1 MRTTYRDALT
11 FIYSYTDYEQRGFAT
26 YAPEFYDLDRVRRL
40 LARLGNPQ
48 DTYRIVHIAGTKG
61 KGSTAAMTESI
72 LRAAGYRTG
81 LFTSPHLHTFRER
94 MQVCGRPI
102 EEAAVAGMIRKLR
115 PLVRR
120 IPHITTFEIMTALAL
135 AWFADEGTEWV
146 VLEVGL
152 GGRLDA
158 TNVVLPAVSVITPI
172 SLDHTAIL
180 GDTVAKIA
188 AEKAGI
194 VKPGVPVVSAPQ
206 VPEAAAVIEDICR
219 RLGVSLTSVEHDYA
233 WTGGPSDLKGQSF
246 SVTHAGET
254 LADLWIPLLGEHQQV
269 NATTAL
275 AAIDVLGASGLEVA
289 PAALRAGLRDVCWP
303 ARLEILSERPLL
315 VVDSAHNGDSA
326 EKLVKWL
333 TSLDSHRPLTMVVG
347 ASADHVTPDLLRVL
361 LSGAQRRIA
370 TRSRHPRAA
379 GPAMLRDQAAGLG
392 MEMEVCDSVPE
403 ALESALAEAEPDG
416 VICFAGSVFVAAE
429 ARAAWFARQG
439 LPLPPSDPV

>member
-1 MRTTYRDALT
+1 MRTTYRDALS

-40 LARLGNPQ
+40 LAALGNPQ
-48 DTYRIVHIAGTKG
+48 DTFRIVHIAGTKG
-61 KGSTAAMTESI
+61 KGSTAAMAESI

-94 MQVCGRPI
+94 MQICGDPI
-102 EEAAVAGMIRKLR
+102 AEAGVVRLVRMLR
-115 PLVRR
+115 PRVRR
-120 IPHITTFEIMTALAL
+120 IPGITTFEIMTTLAL
-135 AWFADEGTEWV
+135 AWFAEEHTQWV

-158 TNVVLPAVSVITPI
+158 TNVVSPAVSVITPI

-194 VKPGVPVVSAPQ
+194 VKPGVPAVSAPQ
-206 VPEAAAVIEDICR
+206 PPEAASVIEETCR
-219 RLGVSLTSVEHDYA
+219 RLGVPLTTVGHDYT
-233 WTGGPSDLKGQSF
+233 WTAGPSDLRGQTF
-246 SVTHAGET
+246 SVGHGRET
-254 LADLWIPLLGEHQQV
+254 LSDLWIPLLGEHQQV

-275 AAIDVLGASGLEVA
+275 ATIDVLRASGLQVPPEA
-289 PAALRAGLRDVCWP
+289 PRAGLRDVRWP
-303 ARLEILSERPLL
+303 ARLEILSDRPLL

-333 TSLDSHRPLTMVVG
+333 SSLDANRLRTMVVG
-347 ASADHVTPDLLRVL
+347 VSADHVTSDLLRTL
-361 LSGAQRRIA
+361 LSGAQRCIA

-379 GPAMLRDQAAGLG
+379 DPAALREQAMSLGLQ
-392 MEMEVCDSVPE
+392 MEVCEGVPA
-403 ALESALAEAEPDG
+403 ALDSALAQAGPES
-416 VICFAGSVFVAAE
+416 VICCAGSVFVAAE
-429 ARAAWFARQG
+429 ARAAWFAREG